1 MRITLT
7 GATGFVGTRLVN
19 RLLAAGHEI
28 TILSRKAR
36 AGSSPRYVV
45 WNPERQDAPAAAFDG
60 CDAVIHLAGE
70 PVAQRW
76 NDAVKRRIRDSRVEG
91 TRKLVRTLSRLPVK
105 PQVLISTSAV
115 GYYGSRGDEALTE
128 ESAPGEGFL
137 PEVCVEWEKEAA
149 AAEAFGI
156 RVAAIRVGIV
166 LGRGGA
172 LDQMLPAFRLG
183 AGGRLGSGKQW
194 MPWIHLDDLVSL
206 YVFAL
211 ENKSVRGGLNGS
223 APHPVTNR
231 DFTAALAKAV
241 SRPAIIPVP
250 VFALKLL
257 FGEMAQVMLASQRVI
272 PEAATLAGFEFKFPR
287 IGPALDQV
295 LR

>member
-28 TILSRKAR
+28 TILSRKAT

-128 ESAPGEGFL
+128 ESAPGDGFL

-166 LGRGGA
+166 LGLGGA

-250 VFALKLL
+250 VFALKLM